1 MSLSR
6 KWFLALVAVALSTI
20 GFTVEASEVV
30 DSSVS
35 AMLAEQSERI
45 RQLETQLASLHEQQ
59 SFGGETYVEPCD
71 SCCRGLIGGAE
82 VTYLK
87 AHSNALSYSD
97 SNGNAFVILPGFD
110 FEAAPRFWLGYEFGG
125 GVGVRA
131 TYWGYDQS
139 VVHPDVPLITSLEAT
154 SLDLELTQQ
163 MSICSWEIQA
173 SAGARYARTDSET
186 GIDFFGPISLS
197 REFEGTGG
205 TLGMRVRRPFGS
217 RGFAVIAGVR
227 GSLIYGSTDATLDL
241 NGLLGVDN
249 ATITKNQTMLEI
261 YELRMGG
268 EWSRDLANGS
278 RVYAQLA
285 YEAQAWNL
293 SPTIPIVETP
303 ITGFTGVSLA
313 LGFAR

>member
-1 MSLSR
+1 VL
-6 KWFLALVAVALSTI
+6 
-20 GFTVEASEVV
+20 
-30 DSSVS
+30 
-35 AMLAEQSERI
+35 
-45 RQLETQLASLHEQQ
+45 
-59 SFGGETYVEPCD
+59 
-71 SCCRGLIGGAE
+71 
-82 VTYLK
+82 
-87 AHSNALSYSD
+87 
-97 SNGNAFVILPGFD
+97 
-110 FEAAPRFWLGYEFGG
+110 
-125 GVGVRA
+125 
-131 TYWGYDQS
+131 
-139 VVHPDVPLITSLEAT
+139 HPDVPLITSLEAT
-154 SLDLELTQQ
+154 SVDLELTQQ
-163 MSICSWEIQA
+163 LSLCSWDILV
-173 SAGARYARTDSET
+173 SGGARYARTDSET
-186 GIDFFGPISLS
+186 GVDFFGPISLS

-227 GSLIYGSTDATLDL
+227 GSLVYGSTDATLDL

-278 RVYAQLA
+278 RVYAQVA

-303 ITGFTGVSLA
+303 ITGFSGVSFA